1 MNARTCRPTVKYH
14 GSTFWLFNNTL
25 SSSYGLPSC
34 ARGYFVP
41 AFLVYLATLYLP
53 SLYTWLPALHLAASF
68 TFSTPSAAMVHPP
81 SNKKRVT
88 GTPAADHIQLSLWKK
103 QVGMLPAAG
112 PGLRSNL
119 SAIGQA
125 VQRPPQVTTGANVAT
140 QQLPGHDQGWQSPPL
155 LCNCSRIP
163 HDVELRR
170 GWAVPADEPTRVGNG
185 SGQVTALAVMEPLV
199 TAVLFPQMPEEGNGS
214 SGAGGNHSS
223 DGASSPVAGL
233 GGLEPGIDVS
243 NGTHPATADSSPTYQ
258 NGTADSNDHR
268 MSGSIKYDKGAS
280 DASTDHGSG
289 DYSDQHI
296 GAAAQGAVLQQLMN
310 SDRMGIAYSILLT
323 RARTAE
329 VSSCLRLLRAIYHED
344 NVVAVHLDAKAPGEE
359 LVALEAALGRDP
371 LLRGMAFVVPRTG
384 VVWGGVS
391 MVTTALRVMSTLLR
405 RDKPAV
411 RWSYWINLSGSDYP
425 LMTQESL
432 RRVLMSL
439 PAPMDFMP
447 VYEEYGHL
455 TLEKPSKSHRYLVDD
470 PAIADA
476 ILLGR
481 NRNVSSYGPSPY
493 GTQRNS
499 LSHFYLVQLG
509 KDQLSFQW
517 CKAAPPSYVFSRTTC
532 EFLVEDPEGTVRD
545 ALVHLSGSFAPDEL
559 FYPTVLA
566 NSPRHRAW
574 VHYPLMCTTWEP
586 NASHATTLNAAQHW
600 GFLTGC
606 GTPFARKFLPGSAVL
621 DRIDAEFLGNPGD
634 NERRVTAALAAIN
647 GMFIPESALEF
658 SAGPRSVTTGAE
670 SQLGMLRGQPLT
682 GSPPSDHG
690 TGLPALNCSAP
701 YVFVS
706 SKWVDANG
714 LKATPLNDVCRK
726 PFLNRGKPCNGWRIM
741 KKTLSLGVQ
750 RGVTEFSESCCP
762 CMK

>member
-1 MNARTCRPTVKYH
+1 MARRSAY
-14 GSTFWLFNNTL
+14 SLL
-25 SSSYGLPSC
+25 SLWVIFI
-34 ARGYFVP
+34 A
-41 AFLVYLATLYLP
+41 
-53 SLYTWLPALHLAASF
+53 AASNIPGQVSSKKSHHPKLHSGDAPLILNKKALVPSF
-68 TFSTPSAAMVHPP
+68 TNFSTTGAATVHPP
-81 SNKKRVT
+81 SSEKRVT
-88 GTPAADHIQLSLWKK
+88 GTPAADHIQSLWKK
-103 QVGMLPAAG
+103 QVGILPAAG

-125 VQRPPQVTTGANVAT
+125 VQRPPQVTTGANVTT
-140 QQLPGHDQGWQSPPL
+140 QQLPGPDQGWQSPPL

-170 GWAVPADEPTRVGNG
+170 GWAR
-185 SGQVTALAVMEPLV
+185 
-199 TAVLFPQMPEEGNGS
+199 
-214 SGAGGNHSS
+214 
-223 DGASSPVAGL
+223 
-233 GGLEPGIDVS
+233 
-243 NGTHPATADSSPTYQ
+243 TYQ

-268 MSGSIKYDKGAS
+268 MSGSIKKKKKKYDKGAS
-280 DASTDHGSG
+280 DASPDHGSG
-289 DYSDQHI
+289 DYSDHLT
-296 GAAAQGAVLQQLMN
+296 GAAAQGAVRRQLMD

-329 VSSCLRLLRAIYHED
+329 VSGCLRLLRAIYHED

-359 LVALEAALGRDP
+359 LVALEAALGKDP

-391 MVTTALRVMSTLLR
+391 MVTTALRLMSMLLR
-405 RDKPAV
+405 LDKPAV

-425 LMTQESL
+425 LMTQKSL

-447 VYEEYGHL
+447 AHEEYGL
-455 TLEKPSKSHRYLVDD
+455 LPLGKPSKWHRYLVDD
-470 PAIADA
+470 PAIAHG

-481 NRNVSSYGPSPY
+481 NRNVSAYSPSAAS
-493 GTQRNS
+493 TQRNI
-499 LSHFYLVQLG
+499 LSHFLRVPLG

-517 CKAAPPSYVFSRTTC
+517 CKTVPPSYVFSRATC
-532 EFLVEDPEGTVRD
+532 EFFVADPEGTVRD
-545 ALVHLSGSFAPDEL
+545 ALVHLSSSFASDEI

-574 VHYPLMCTTWEP
+574 VHYPLMCTTWRP
-586 NASHATTLNAAQHW
+586 NAAHPTTLNASEQHW

-606 GTPFARKFLPGSAVL
+606 GTPFARKFLPGSTVL
-621 DRIDAEFLGNPGD
+621 DRIDAEFLGNSAD

-670 SQLGMLRGQPLT
+670 SQLGILRGQPLT

-690 TGLPALNCSAP
+690 AGLPALNCSAP

-714 LKATPLNDVCRK
+714 LKATPLNDVCRE
-726 PFLNRGKPCNGWRIM
+726 PFMNRGKPLNGWRIM